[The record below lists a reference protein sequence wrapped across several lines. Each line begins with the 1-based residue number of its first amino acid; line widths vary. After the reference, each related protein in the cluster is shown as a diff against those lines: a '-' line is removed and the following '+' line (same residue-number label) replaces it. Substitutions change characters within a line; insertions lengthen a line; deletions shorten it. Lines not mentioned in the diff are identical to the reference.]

1 MQIQNN
7 VPIIIIKEQLET
19 TKILGI
25 YFNENLKHTNQI
37 NWHTTLE
44 KMKNRNNNSS
54 CRILSLYDKTILIN
68 ICILS
73 KAPYLSNIFPLDA
86 EITNK
91 IHNEIFKYLWNN
103 KSLSQEN
110 NKRENYKSLLQEKQ
124 NT

>member
-25 YFNENLKHTNQI
+25 YFNENLKHANQI

-68 ICILS
+68 TLILS
-73 KAPYLSNIFPLDA
+73 KTPYLSNIFPLDA

-103 KSLSQEN
+103 KSLSQKN

>member
-1 MQIQNN
+1 MQIPNN

-19 TKILGI
+19 TKFLGI
-25 YFNENLKHTNQI
+25 YFNENLKHANQI

-44 KMKNRNNNSS
+44 KMTNRNNNSS

-68 ICILS
+68 TLILS
-73 KAPYLSNIFPLDA
+73 KTPYLSNIFPLDA

-103 KSLSQEN
+103 KSLLQEN
-110 NKRENYKSLLQEKQ
+110 NKRENCKSLLQEKQ

>member
-1 MQIQNN
+1 MQIPNN

-19 TKILGI
+19 TKFLGI
-25 YFNENLKHTNQI
+25 YFNENLKHANQI

>member
-1 MQIQNN
+1 MQIPNN

-25 YFNENLKHTNQI
+25 YFNENLKHANQI

>member
-1 MQIQNN
+1 MQIPNN

-25 YFNENLKHTNQI
+25 YFNENLKHANQI

-68 ICILS
+68 TCILS

>member
-25 YFNENLKHTNQI
+25 YFNENLKHANQI

-68 ICILS
+68 TCILS

-103 KSLSQEN
+103 KSLLQEN
-110 NKRENYKSLLQEKQ
+110 NKRENCKSLLQEKQ

>member
-1 MQIQNN
+1 MQIPNN

-25 YFNENLKHTNQI
+25 YFNENLKHANQI

-68 ICILS
+68 TLILS
-73 KAPYLSNIFPLDA
+73 KTPYLSNIFPLDA

-103 KSLSQEN
+103 KSLLQEN
-110 NKRENYKSLLQEKQ
+110 NKRENCKSLLQKKQ

>member
-1 MQIQNN
+1 MQIPNS

-25 YFNENLKHTNQI
+25 YFNENLKHANQI

-68 ICILS
+68 TLILS
-73 KAPYLSNIFPLDA
+73 KTPYLSNIFPLDA

-103 KSLSQEN
+103 KSLLQEN
-110 NKRENYKSLLQEKQ
+110 NKRENCKSLLQEKQ

>member
-25 YFNENLKHTNQI
+25 YFNENLKHANQI

-68 ICILS
+68 TCILS

>member
-1 MQIQNN
+1 MQIPNN

-25 YFNENLKHTNQI
+25 YFNENLKHANQI

-68 ICILS
+68 TLILS
-73 KAPYLSNIFPLDA
+73 KTPYLSNIFPLDA

-110 NKRENYKSLLQEKQ
+110 NKRENCKSLLQEKQ